1 MGAFS
6 DFLGNVFSKRT
17 KGVGSV
23 SIPSLDE
30 YLFGDEETRICIDTY
45 ALFTAIEMLA
55 NLMANCEIKTYRRGK
70 EYKGDLWAR
79 LNYRPNVNQTATEFW
94 REFYEKL
101 LYYGEVMVFET
112 ADEQMIIADGFNISD
127 YEIKEKYF
135 SDVYR
140 GTFQSYKLYKM
151 SEVLYIRYPNENARA
166 LRLGLLARYEKLI
179 SAASESYVSGS
190 GNKVLLSIPGAA
202 QGAPGFM
209 ENYNDLMDNRFKSFF
224 KSKNAVIPLWNGMQA
239 SFASSSA
246 ASRRDVDDI
255 TKLVN
260 DAMARAAQ
268 AYKLSPALLT
278 GEIAGIKEALN
289 FTLTVALDPLA
300 NAISEQLTVKFCN
313 PWEITEQTY
322 IAADTSNI
330 KHIDIFDIATNVDKL
345 ISSGFAS
352 PDEARVFAGLQATG
366 LESMREHYFTKNY
379 ALIDDIFTNS
389 EGGETNE
396 E

>member
-1 MGAFS
+1 MTFS
-6 DFLGNVFSKRT
+6 DFLGNIFTKR
-17 KGVGSV
+17 KKSAGSV
-23 SIPSLDE
+23 SVPNLDE
-30 YLFGDEETRICIDTY
+30 FLFGDEETNIRIDTY

-70 EYKGDLWAR
+70 EYKGTMWAR

-101 LYYGEVMVFET
+101 LYDGEVLAFET
-112 ADEQMIIADGFNISD
+112 LDEQLIIADGFEISD

-135 SDVYR
+135 TDVYR
-140 GTFQSYKLYKM
+140 GTFQSYKTYKM
-151 SEVLYIRYPNENARA
+151 SEVLYINYPNANARA
-166 LRLGLLARYEKLI
+166 LRLGLLARYGKLI
-179 SAASESYVSGS
+179 SAASDSYVSGS
-190 GNKVLLSIPGAA
+190 GNKVLLNIPGAA
-202 QGAPGFM
+202 QGAPNFM
-209 ENYNDLMDNRFKSFF
+209 ENYSDLMDNRFKSFF
-224 KSKNAVIPLWNGMQA
+224 QSKNAVIPLWNGMQA
-239 SFASSSA
+239 SFASSGGGNST
-246 ASRRDVDDI
+246 RTQVKDI
-255 TKLVN
+255 TELVN
-260 DAMARAAQ
+260 DALARAAQ

-289 FTLTVALDPLA
+289 FSLTAALDPLA
-300 NAISEQLTVKFCN
+300 NAISEQLTVKFCTLGDM
-313 PWEITEQTY
+313 TEQTY

-345 ISSGFAS
+345 ISSGFAT

-366 LESMREHYFTKNY
+366 EKAMNEHYFTKNY
-379 ALIDDIFTNS
+379 ALIDDIF